1 MVSQSESFSGS
12 EGDDGTATELEE
24 KIKSD
29 TTTTESFSGSKG
41 DDGTA
46 TELEEKIK
54 SDTATVGTPV
64 RLGYYWIIIE
74 LRFMIIIF
82 HKDSAQ

>member
-1 MVSQSESFSGS
+1 MMGPQQSLKRKSNQTPPLLESITQS
-12 EGDDGTATELEE
+12 
-24 KIKSD
+24 
-29 TTTTESFSGSKG
+29 ESFSGSKG

>member
-54 SDTATVGTPV
+54 SDTATVVCGLV
-64 RLGYYWIIIE
+64 SLWSFRGLCWAAIAV
-74 LRFMIIIF
+74 
-82 HKDSAQ
+82 D